1 MGNIKQNRKPP
12 AFDPEGSGYDYEVA
26 KRVGMTDENL
36 MIGPQLFP
44 TGRRHFG
51 SVALTTREQQEK
63 FNLPKESYII
73 LKGRQHETFDKAVEG
88 ERKRGFI
95 VKKIGNRYFSIP
107 RMKR

>member
-1 MGNIKQNRKPP
+1 MGNTKQNRKPP
-12 AFDPEGSGYDYEVA
+12 AFDPEGSGYDYEGA
-26 KRVGMTDENL
+26 KRVGMTEENL

-73 LKGRQHETFDKAVEG
+73 LKGRQHETLIKQWREKEKEVLLL
-88 ERKRGFI
+88 
-95 VKKIGNRYFSIP
+95 KK
-107 RMKR
+107 